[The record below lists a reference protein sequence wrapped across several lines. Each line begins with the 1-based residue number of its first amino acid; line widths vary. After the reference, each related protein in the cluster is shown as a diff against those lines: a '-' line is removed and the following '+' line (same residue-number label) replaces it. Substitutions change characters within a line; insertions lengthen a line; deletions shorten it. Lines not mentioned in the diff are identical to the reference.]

1 MIPHDQKIEISLK
14 IKNDIISGLG
24 TIFLYHGQKV
34 CDFIMG
40 KPKKIC
46 VLFPDFT
53 SPPPQGLFPRL
64 SLQTNHPEEE

>member
-1 MIPHDQKIEISLK
+1 M
-14 IKNDIISGLG
+14 SGLG
-24 TIFLYHGQKV
+24 KIFLYHGQKV